1 MASSFQRELRRVLPN
16 NRPRRSAAATDC
28 DWNEVSAAIQPLERR
43 SICRSRSRLTRTLLA
58 TSNPGT
64 TRTIAAQ
71 NGGNGK
77 HIWKYFMR
85 NQEKANSTRPG
96 ENAAAQK
103 RRPSN
108 RWVTPHRNTTK
119 AASAAGKP
127 E

>member
-1 MASSFQRELRRVLPN
+1 MNSALKKSMASIFQRQLRRALPT

-77 HIWKYFMR
+77 HKWKYFMR
-85 NQEKANSTRPG
+85 KQEKGKNTRPV
-96 ENAAAQK
+96 EIPAAQK
-103 RRPSN
+103 RRP
-108 RWVTPHRNTTK
+108 
-119 AASAAGKP
+119 
-127 E
+127 